1 MTRLTVTQPLLPP
14 LEEFIPYL
22 QRIWDSRIL
31 TNGGP
36 LHQEL
41 EAALCTYL
49 GVAHLSLFT
58 NATTALMVAVQVLDL
73 DGEVITTPFSFV
85 AGAHALRQRNLEPV
99 FVDVEPCT
107 LNIDPQLIEAA
118 ITPRTSAIMAV
129 HCYGNPCAI
138 DAIQAIADRHRLKV
152 LYDAAHA
159 FGVRMQG
166 RSILHAG
173 ALSVLSLHA
182 TKVFNTFEGGAIIAP
197 DAATKARIDQLK
209 NFAMKNETT
218 IEEIGLNGKM
228 SEVHAAFGLLQLRY
242 VDDAIARRAAVARR
256 YREALRDVPGI
267 ECLPDGAQDSPNH
280 SYFPVRVRSPYPL
293 TRDGLYEM
301 LKLQEILAR
310 RYFYPL
316 ITDFAAYRDLP
327 SADPCHLP
335 VAVEAA
341 REILCLPIYP
351 ALTDD
356 EVSRVIDAV
365 VQPLHRVPHRGEHA
379 SPF

>member
-36 LHQEL
+36 FHQEL

-99 FVDVEPCT
+99 FVDVEPRT
-107 LNIDPQLIEAA
+107 LNIDPHLIEAA

-197 DAATKARIDQLK
+197 DAATKARVDQLK

-267 ECLPDGAQDSPNH
+267 ECLPDGAQDAPNH

-301 LKLQEILAR
+301 LKSQEILAR

-365 VQPLHRVPHRGEHA
+365 VQPLHRVSHRGEHA

>member
-1 MTRLTVTQPLLPP
+1 MTRITVTQPLLPP
-14 LEEFIPYL
+14 LDEFLPYL
-22 QRIWDSRIL
+22 ERIWGSRML

-41 EAALCTYL
+41 EAALCAYL
-49 GVAHLSLFT
+49 GVEYLSLFT
-58 NATTALMVAVQVLDL
+58 NATIALMAAVQVLDL
-73 DGEVITTPFSFV
+73 EGEVITTPFSFV

-107 LNIDPQLIEAA
+107 LNIDPRRIEAA

-129 HCYGNPCAI
+129 HCYGNPCAT
-138 DAIQAIADRHRLKV
+138 DAIQTIADRHGLKV

-159 FGVRMQG
+159 FGVRMKG

-173 ALSVLSLHA
+173 DLSVLSFHA

-209 NFAMKNETT
+209 NFGMQNEVTV
-218 IEEIGLNGKM
+218 EEVGLNGKM

-256 YREALRDVPGI
+256 YREALRHVPGI
-267 ECLPDGAQDSPNH
+267 DCLPDGPQDAPNH
-280 SYFPVRVRSPYPL
+280 SYFPVRVGSAYPL
-293 TRDGLYEM
+293 TRDGLYES
-301 LKLQEILAR
+301 LKAQDILVR

-316 ITDFAAYRDLP
+316 ISEFGAYRSLP
-327 SADPCHLP
+327 SADPGHLP

-341 REILCLPIYP
+341 REILCLPIHP

-356 EVSRVIDAV
+356 DVSRVLAAIA
-365 VQPLHRVPHRGEHA
+365 QPLHRASYLGEHA
-379 SPF
+379 TPS